1 MNGNDAELVLIAASD
16 GVATVTIN
24 RPDKLNA
31 LSAAVKQALMT
42 TLDRLDADPEIR
54 VAVITGAGVKAFVAG
69 ADIAEFEHRT
79 VLDQFTVTR
88 CQTVY
93 SAAAAFRKPLIAA
106 INGFCLGG
114 GCELALACD
123 IRIASSA
130 AKLGQ
135 PEVNLALLPGGGGT
149 QRLARLVGV
158 GQAFKLIYSGEMIG
172 ADEAL
177 RIGLVEEVVAPDQLM
192 PRARQIAASIAA
204 KSPVAL
210 RLIKEAIQAS
220 LEVPLAEGLRLETAL
235 LSVAYASEDKR
246 EGVRAFLEK
255 RRPTFKGK

>member
-1 MNGNDAELVLIAASD
+1 
-16 GVATVTIN
+16 VTIN

-31 LSAAVKQALMT
+31 LSAAVKAAFMAA
-42 TLDRLDADPEIR
+42 LDRLDADPEVR
-54 VAVITGAGVKAFVAG
+54 VAIVTGAGDKAFVAG
-69 ADIAEFEHRT
+69 ADIAEFEQRT
-79 VLDQFTVTR
+79 VLDQFTITR
-88 CQTVY
+88 CATVY
-93 SAAAAFRKPLIAA
+93 TATATFRKPLIAA
-106 INGFCLGG
+106 INGFCRGG

-123 IRIASSA
+123 IRIASAA

-135 PEVNLALLPGGGGT
+135 PEVNLALLPGGGGI

-158 GQAFKLIYSGEMIG
+158 GQAFKLIHSGEMIDG
-172 ADEAL
+172 QEAL
-177 RIGLVEEVVAPDQLM
+177 RIGLVQEVVPRDRLM
-192 PRARQIAASIAA
+192 PRVRQIAATVAS

-235 LSVAYASEDKR
+235 LSVAYAADAKR

-255 RRPTFKGK
+255 RRSVFKGR

>member
-1 MNGNDAELVLIAASD
+1 MADESLVITEVAN

-31 LSAAVKQALMT
+31 LNAPVRQEFIA
-42 TLDRLDADPEIR
+42 TLGRLDANPDVR
-54 VAVITGAGVKAFVAG
+54 VGIVTGAGEKAFVAG
-69 ADIAEFEHRT
+69 ADVAEFEHRT
-79 VLDQFTVTR
+79 ALDQFTVSR
-88 CQTVY
+88 CATVF
-93 SAAAAFRKPLIAA
+93 SATAAFRKPLIAA

-123 IRIASSA
+123 IRIASSTA
-130 AKLGQ
+130 RLGQ
-135 PEVNLALLPGGGGT
+135 PEVNLALIPGGGGT

-158 GQAFKLIYSGEMIG
+158 GQAFKLIYSGDMIR
-172 ADEAL
+172 AEEAM

-192 PRARQIAASIAA
+192 PRARELAASIAS

-210 RLIKEAIQAS
+210 QLIKEAIQAS
-220 LEVPLAEGLRLETAL
+220 LEMPLAEGLRLETAL
-235 LSVAYASEDKR
+235 LSVAFASEDKR

-255 RRPTFKGK
+255 RPPAFKGE

>member
-1 MNGNDAELVLIAASD
+1 VAADEVVLTTVADA
-16 GVATVTIN
+16 VATVTIN
-24 RPDKLNA
+24 RPDKRNA
-31 LSAAVKQALMT
+31 LNTEVRQAFMA
-42 TLDRLDADPEIR
+42 TLARLDADPDVR
-54 VAVITGAGVKAFVAG
+54 VAIVTGAGTTAFVAG
-69 ADIAEFEHRT
+69 ADIAEFAART
-79 VLDQFTVTR
+79 ALDQFTVTR
-88 CQTVY
+88 CATIY
-93 SAAAAFRKPLIAA
+93 SATAAFRKPLLAA

-123 IRIASSA
+123 VRIAASTA
-130 AKLGQ
+130 RLGQ
-135 PEVNLALLPGGGGT
+135 PEVNLGFLPGGGAT

-177 RIGLVEEVVAPDQLM
+177 RIGLVEEVVAPEQLM
-192 PRARQIAASIAA
+192 NRAGELAASIAR

-220 LEVPLAEGLRLETAL
+220 QETSLAEGLRLETAL
-235 LSVAYASEDKR
+235 ISVAFSSEDKA

-255 RRPTFKGK
+255 RAPVFKGR

>member
-1 MNGNDAELVLIAASD
+1 MAADEFVNTEVAD

-31 LSAAVKQALMT
+31 LNTAVRQAFIAALG
-42 TLDRLDADPEIR
+42 RLDEDPDVR
-54 VAVITGAGVKAFVAG
+54 VGIVTGSGTKAFVAG
-69 ADIAEFEHRT
+69 ADITEFEHRT
-79 VLDQFTVTR
+79 AIDQFTVSR
-88 CQTVY
+88 CATIF

-123 IRIASSA
+123 IRIASA
-130 AKLGQ
+130 TARLGQ
-135 PEVNLALLPGGGGT
+135 PEVNLGLIPGGGGT

-158 GQAFKLIYSGEMIG
+158 GQAFKLIYSGEMIS

-177 RIGLVEEVVAPDQLM
+177 RIGLVEEVVAPDELM
-192 PRARQIAASIAA
+192 PRARALAATIAR
-204 KSPVAL
+204 KSPVTL

-220 LEVPLAEGLRLETAL
+220 LETPLAEGLRLETSL
-235 LSVAYASEDKR
+235 LSVAFASEDKR

-255 RRPTFKGK
+255 RPPAFRGR